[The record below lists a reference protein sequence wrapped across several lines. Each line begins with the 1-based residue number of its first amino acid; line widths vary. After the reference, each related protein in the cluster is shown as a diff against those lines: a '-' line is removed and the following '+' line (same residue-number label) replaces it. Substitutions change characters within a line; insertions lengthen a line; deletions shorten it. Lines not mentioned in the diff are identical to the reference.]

1 MSLACVVV
9 VVIKQMPLLNAVCRQ
24 ENALKRIKAKKPRYK
39 KKADF
44 QTKAI

>member
-1 MSLACVVV
+1 M
-9 VVIKQMPLLNAVCRQ
+9 RY
-24 ENALKRIKAKKPRYK
+24 ETRYNALKRIKAKKPRYK